1 MIELRNVS
9 FTYAGSN
16 RRVLQNLS
24 LEIARGESVGI
35 IGPTG
40 SGKSTLCYLF
50 NGLIPHHFSG
60 KFQGEVLVSERN
72 VIKETIESMSQIVGY
87 MLQEPSLQIASP
99 FVESEITFGM
109 ENFAVP
115 VDQMDKRLNEIIAEL
130 GLEHLRYRA
139 TADLSEGEKQK
150 VVLASIL
157 AMDPSILVLDESSSM
172 VDSTSKNDLVKILT
186 ALKKQQRTLIIIDH
200 DLDFL
205 AKIVDR
211 VILINNGSII
221 IDGATDSVLTNN
233 RLLIENGLIPP
244 IFPDLFDI
252 FQEKKLLDDP
262 LPLSLESARK
272 IVQKWLP

>member
-40 SGKSTLCYLF
+40 SGKSTLGYLF